1 MQILKL
7 SILIL
12 FLWNVPGY
20 LLAYFS
26 PALGSLSSYASS
38 GLLLLYFFLVR
49 DKHKLLIPFI
59 LLGVLYFSICSIHFE
74 GHGVSEFMKEFIK
87 FLIVVVCAGEIFH
100 RTPKKE
106 IYLIL
111 IVGGL
116 SIIINAVVFP
126 LANANFY
133 PTYGRYSGFYLNP
146 NFAGS
151 ICSVGYALSYAIGHK
166 WQRIGG
172 QLIFTLAGIFTF
184 SRTFILVW
192 LIITAVAIYRDK
204 KNLKA
209 PLVGAVVLI
218 LVFTFSSK
226 LSLNTQRF
234 NALQSIFGSEKV
246 QTKVI
251 EKDTR
256 AETWALYTDM
266 IIDKPVLGNG
276 YMKMQIKNAKLPGVH
291 NSYLMILGEAGFL
304 PFLLLI
310 GIQIYLLYKSAL
322 LFHSHPEYFY
332 ISCVV
337 TMSLMVGHGYF
348 RSYFNVLISMFLFIH
363 IRKLEKLKQENEKR
377 PLTDIFLTQ

>member
-1 MQILKL
+1 MRILKL
-7 SILIL
+7 IILVL
-12 FLWNVPGY
+12 FLWNIPGY
-20 LLAYFS
+20 LLAYFN

-38 GLLLLYFFLVR
+38 GLLLLFFFLVK

-59 LLGVLYFSICSIHFE
+59 LLGILYFSICSIHYE
-74 GHGVSEFMKEFIK
+74 GHQVSEFIKEFIK
-87 FLIVVVCAGEIFH
+87 FLIVVVCAGEIFY
-100 RTPKKE
+100 RTSKKE

-111 IVGGL
+111 LIGGL

-151 ICSVGYALSYAIGHK
+151 ICSVGYALSYAINHK
-166 WQRIGG
+166 WQRIAG

-184 SRTFILVW
+184 SRTFILIW
-192 LIITAVAIYRDK
+192 LVITLVAIYRDK

-209 PLVGAVVLI
+209 PVVGALVLI
-218 LVFTFSSK
+218 LVFVFSSK
-226 LSLNTQRF
+226 LSLNTERF
-234 NALQSIFGSEKV
+234 NALKSIFGSDRV

-256 AETWALYTDM
+256 TETWALYTDM
-266 IIDKPVLGNG
+266 IIDRPVLGNG
-276 YMKMQIKNAKLPGVH
+276 YMKLQVKSSRLPGVH
-291 NSYLMILGEAGFL
+291 NSYLMILGEAGFI

-310 GIQIYLLYKSAL
+310 GIHFYLIYKSAL
-322 LFHSHPEYFY
+322 LFRPHPEYFY

-337 TMSLMVGHGYF
+337 TVALMVGHGYF
-348 RSYFNVLISMFLFIH
+348 TNYFNVLISMFLFIQ
-363 IRKLEKLKQENEKR
+363 IRLNENQQQQSAKR
-377 PLTDIFLTQ
+377 PISDMFLDQ